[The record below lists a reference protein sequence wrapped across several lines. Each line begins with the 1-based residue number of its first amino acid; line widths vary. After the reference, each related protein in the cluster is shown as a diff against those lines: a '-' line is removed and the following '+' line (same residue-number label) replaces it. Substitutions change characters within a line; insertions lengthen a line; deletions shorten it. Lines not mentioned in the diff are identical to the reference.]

1 VSTARPPRPTVRGSI
16 IDVDLTGRAVDVD
29 GQPIPIGHHP
39 TPAAAALAH
48 LAQLAAQAGHPLHAR
63 ITNHDAHT
71 SIPMLIDPSGDHRL
85 DIDGPPAG
93 VPEASA
99 TA

>member
-1 VSTARPPRPTVRGSI
+1 VSTARPPRPTVRGSV
-16 IDVDLTGRAVDVD
+16 IDVDLTACTVDVD

-48 LAQLAAQAGHPLHAR
+48 LAQLAAQAGHPLCAR
-63 ITNHDAHT
+63 FTNHDAHT
-71 SIPMLIDPSGDHRL
+71 SIPMLIDPTGYHRL
-85 DIDGPPAG
+85 DFDGPPAG